1 MLPRLPPLPFS
12 DLQAL
17 LDTLDVAVAVKS
29 DHLTP
34 NKNKSLPSSMM
45 DIQSLSFVAFS
56 LVQADDKLVISA
68 SGPISLLPLLCSR
81 VDTLY
86 VSSEEFRKGVD
97 AENLAL

>member
-1 MLPRLPPLPFS
+1 MLPRLPSLPFS

-56 LVQADDKLVISA
+56 LVQALLVS
-68 SGPISLLPLLCSR
+68 S
-81 VDTLY
+81 
-86 VSSEEFRKGVD
+86 VSSEIVT
-97 AENLAL
+97 ALLHIEHDVSY